1 MSEHLTLIEPHSG
14 DTGTGPAWSLIPPR
28 AVRQLLYKRL
38 KNVRRPAGTLALP
51 AITTTS
57 TLYFTHVMPHS
68 DAPVALGL
76 TGLVVL
82 YDSVVTV
89 CRTWHK
95 TRATTSTEQ
104 KLTPTSARAI

>member
-1 MSEHLTLIEPHSG
+1 MSEHLTLIEPHST
-14 DTGTGPAWSLIPPR
+14 DTGPGPAWSLIPPR

-38 KNVRRPAGTLALP
+38 KNVRRPGGTLALP

-76 TGLVVL
+76 TALVVL

-89 CRTWHK
+89 CRTWYR
-95 TRATTSTEQ
+95 TRATTSAER
-104 KLTPTSARAI
+104 KVTPTSARAI